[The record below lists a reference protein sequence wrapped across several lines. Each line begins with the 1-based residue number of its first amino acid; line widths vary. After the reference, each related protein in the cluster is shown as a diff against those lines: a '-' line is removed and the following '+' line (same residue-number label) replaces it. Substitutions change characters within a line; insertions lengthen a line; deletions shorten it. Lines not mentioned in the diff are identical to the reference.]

1 MEYKTYV
8 QKPPT
13 VKAYYDEA
21 IKMYHVKSENG
32 ESDVPKKLFESSWR
46 EVTESEQNQI
56 SDVGYVNEL
65 S

>member
-1 MEYKTYV
+1 
-8 QKPPT
+8 
-13 VKAYYDEA
+13 
-21 IKMYHVKSENG
+21 MYHVKSENG
-32 ESDVPKKLFESSWR
+32 ESDVPKQLFESSWR